1 MKTRRSRQP
10 KKKQKEDWGGGGG
23 AAYVRIRQTTVV
35 MHDLRTQKVP
45 KRGEAEF
52 KDIFASA
59 LKLVRVIQTL
69 VELKRFFGPERSAQ
83 RKEHVRILKRA
94 QEGEAAVSARLWVE
108 GGGRGE
114 LGGGGL
120 TVPAPLISLVRTKIL
135 R

>member
-1 MKTRRSRQP
+1 MKSESRQGHTTSN
-10 KKKQKEDWGGGGG
+10 ELENTWG
-23 AAYVRIRQTTVV
+23 AAYVRIRETTVV
-35 MHDLRTQKVP
+35 VHDLGTQEVP
-45 KRGEAEF
+45 KRRQAEF
-52 KDIFASA
+52 KNILTSA

-69 VELKRFFGPERSAQ
+69 VELKCFFTPERSTQ

-120 TVPAPLISLVRTKIL
+120 TVPAPLISLVRTTIL